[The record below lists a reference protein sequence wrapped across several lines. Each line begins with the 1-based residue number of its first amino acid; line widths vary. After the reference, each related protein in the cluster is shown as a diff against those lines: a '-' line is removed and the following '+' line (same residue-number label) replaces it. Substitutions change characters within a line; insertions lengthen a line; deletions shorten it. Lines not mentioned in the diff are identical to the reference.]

1 MKVFL
6 ETQRFDQ
13 WWFRL
18 LVLFVVSLSIVT
30 TVMAYPKLQSEPP
43 AFWIS
48 FIACVF
54 TSIVFVSLVF
64 LVKLEAKID
73 ELGIHYGFWP
83 FHMKLKVIRWS
94 DIEECSVIKYNPIV
108 DYGGWGYKMGIFS
121 KKGSAMSVKGNIG
134 IQIVFK
140 SGKQLLIG
148 TQRREDAIKVIETY
162 TRKLKSHED

>member
-13 WWFRL
+13 WWFRILML
-18 LVLFVVSLSIVT
+18 LVT
-30 TVMAYPKLQSEPP
+30 TIIIIGLVMTFQSTNSEPL

-48 FIACVF
+48 LVTGLFTLFI
-54 TSIVFVSLVF
+54 ILSLVF
-64 LVKLEAKID
+64 LIKLETKID

-83 FHMKLKVIRWS
+83 LYLKLISWS
-94 DIEECSVIKYNPIV
+94 DIEKCTIRKYNPLV
-108 DYGGWGYKMGIFS
+108 EYGGWGYRMGFFR
-121 KKGSAMSVKGNIG
+121 KKGSAMNVKGNIG

-148 TQRREDAIKVIETY
+148 TQRKEDAEKVLETY
-162 TRKLKSHED
+162 THKLLSHED